1 MITCILTTE
10 KAFRA
15 RHTEEV
21 KARRWRHRV
30 GRCGLKMRNINS
42 HLKLEEAYF
51 PGSLWKE
58 RGSADS

>member
-1 MITCILTTE
+1 M
-10 KAFRA
+10 RA

-21 KARRWRHRV
+21 KARRWRQRV
-30 GRCGLKMRNINS
+30 GRCGLKMRNINN

-51 PGSLWKE
+51 LGSLWKE